1 MENTTMNKL
10 KTDAVVIGAGGAGMC
25 AAVTLVEGGAKVIIF
40 EKSPTVGSNQTS
52 FAGAIFAVES
62 RIQREAGENLTK
74 GEVLTLLME
83 HTHWQTDARLAR
95 AYIDKSASTIDW
107 LENHGVEFEGL
118 GQYVKDGYRTMHLSK
133 GRGKG
138 HGGAL
143 IIKILMK
150 SAREKGV
157 EIYLG
162 TPVIEI
168 IKTGNQV
175 KGVIAKDKSGTTFKV
190 DAKAVIIAT
199 GGYAYNKEMM
209 KQYGGFDIGNNLVI
223 LHKFKQITGDGIQ
236 MARAIG
242 AVSDGMGPQLSGKN
256 IPGPGIERGVPWL
269 VKNQLRVLEE
279 QPYLWFNQEGKRF
292 INEEI
297 VLHHPN
303 VSNAIVRQKGKCAYF
318 IFDGNTKK
326 KIEDTGVDFTPSPM
340 WGDKKI
346 VDLDN
351 QIKQCLAEG
360 NKNIFMADSIEELV
374 EKLGVNPVE
383 LQKTIREY
391 NECCKKGYDDLF
403 AKNPIY
409 LQPVKQ
415 PKFYAF
421 KVVPIAYGTLGGIK
435 INEKTEVLD
444 KKDEV
449 IRGLYATGNDGNGL
463 FGNPP
468 TYNYTATSGSALA
481 FALNSGRIA
490 GEYALNFIDLT
501 P

>member
-1 MENTTMNKL
+1 MNKL
-10 KTDAVVIGAGGAGMC
+10 NTDAVVIGAGGAGMC
-25 AAVTLVEGGAKVIIF
+25 AAVTLIESGARVIIF
-40 EKSPTVGSNQTS
+40 EKSSAVGSNQTS

-62 RIQREAGENLTK
+62 RMQREAGENYTRD
-74 GEVLTLLME
+74 EAFRLLME
-83 HTHWQTDARLAR
+83 HNHWRTDSQLAR

-133 GRGKG
+133 SIGKG
-138 HGGAL
+138 HGGAV
-143 IIKILMK
+143 IIKLLMDI
-150 SAREKGV
+150 ARQKGA

-168 IKTGNQV
+168 VKTGNQV
-175 KGVIAKDKSGTTFKV
+175 KGVIAKDKSGTILQV
-190 DAKAVIIAT
+190 DTKTVIVAT
-199 GGYAYNKEMM
+199 GGYAFNKEMM
-209 KQYGGFDIGNNLVI
+209 KQNGGFDIGRNLVI
-223 LHKFKQITGDGIQ
+223 LHKFRQITGDGIQ
-236 MARAIG
+236 MAKAIG
-242 AVSDGMGPQLSGKN
+242 AASDGMGPQLSGKN

-269 VKNQLRVLEE
+269 VKNQLRVLED
-279 QPYLWFNQEGKRF
+279 QPFLWVNQEGRRF

-297 VLHHPN
+297 VLHHPH

-326 KIEDTGVDFTPSPM
+326 KIEDSGVDFAPSAM

-346 VDLDN
+346 MDLDN
-351 QIKQCLAEG
+351 QIEQCVAEG
-360 NKNIFMADSIEELV
+360 NKNIFTANSIEELID
-374 EKLGVNPVE
+374 KLGVNPVE
-383 LQKTIREY
+383 LRKTINEY
-391 NECCKKGYDDLF
+391 NEYCEKGYDVLF
-403 AKNPIY
+403 AKSSAY

-415 PKFYAF
+415 PNFYAF

-444 KKDEV
+444 NKDEV
-449 IRGLYATGNDGNGL
+449 IRGLYAAGNDGNGL

-468 TYNYTATSGSALA
+468 TYNYHSTSGSALA

-490 GEYALNFIDLT
+490 GENALKYIG
-501 P
+501 